1 MWFEKDTLSLRLV
14 AFASLIYSLYI
25 YCRSDLDLLP
35 VVWQL
40 YDSWIDSQMPS
51 IFCGHSFYS

>member
-35 VVWQL
+35 VV
-40 YDSWIDSQMPS
+40 
-51 IFCGHSFYS
+51 